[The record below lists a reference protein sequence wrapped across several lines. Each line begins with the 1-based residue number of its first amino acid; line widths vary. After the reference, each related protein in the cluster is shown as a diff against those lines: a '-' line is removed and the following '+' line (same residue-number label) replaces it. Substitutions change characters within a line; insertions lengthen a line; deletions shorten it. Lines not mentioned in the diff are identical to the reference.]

1 MSFPPNW
8 CLTAL
13 RLYAIL
19 MQRRLTMAQT
29 TVELPLQLVREE
41 PWLALLTFRRLI
53 ASIPGV
59 EAIVVRDRGWG
70 LDVWTVV
77 HRSTP
82 ETRRTLAAQQWQLMT
97 MYPELDLDFHIVDRQ
112 ELPLEMFVSPA
123 EYDLF
128 IRIRSS

>member
-1 MSFPPNW
+1 M
-8 CLTAL
+8 T
-13 RLYAIL
+13 
-19 MQRRLTMAQT
+19 QT
-29 TVELPLQLVREE
+29 TVELPLQLVRED

-59 EAIVVRDRGWG
+59 EAIVVRDHGWG

-82 ETRRTLAAQQWQLMT
+82 ETRQALAAQQWQLMT
-97 MYPELDLDFHIVDRQ
+97 MYSELDLDFHIVDRQ
-112 ELPLEMFVSPA
+112 DIPLETFISPA
-123 EYDLF
+123 EYDLV